1 MLAVG
6 QNEHELKP
14 PGRRRSQLL
23 DDRFGCAAEVRTLAV
38 RCSERVDLLLP
49 RGPGSV

>member
-1 MLAVG
+1 MLTVG

-14 PGRRRSQLL
+14 LGRRRSQLF
-23 DDRFGCAAEVRTLAV
+23 DDSFGCAAEVRVLAV
-38 RCSERVDLLLP
+38 WRSEPVDLLLP